1 MSERPESPTFKLG
14 GVLTVAVA
22 VLGVGSLLWARQSNL
37 KREVRHLRAEAEA
50 GPRVRVTRLDTQGG
64 ERALAL
70 EGEALPYASTTLYAK
85 VSGFLRSI
93 PVDKGSAVAK
103 GQVVAVVESP
113 ETDRD
118 TQALQADADN
128 KRRNAARSRTLGGD
142 GLLSPRDVEQAEA
155 DARVAEAK
163 LASQATL
170 KGYQVVRAPFSGVV
184 TQRFAD
190 PGALVQNAGA
200 TSTAQPLVTLAEVDR
215 LRVTVYLD
223 ASAAARVKVGTEVEI
238 RPAERLDIV
247 RKAKLSRVAGA
258 LDPRTRTLLV
268 EADLDNRDRAFL
280 AGGFVQV
287 ALKVPAAG
295 RFAVPAEA
303 VVLQGGKPLAA
314 VVQADGRV
322 RFQALQLGEEED
334 QRIRVLGG
342 LRPGDTVVLN
352 PPLGLKDGDRVQAEG
367 PNPSGA

>member
-1 MSERPESPTFKLG
+1 MNTKRPESPIFKLG
-14 GVLTVAVA
+14 GIATVVVA
-22 VLGVGSLLWARQSNL
+22 ILGLSAILWARQSGL
-37 KREVRHLRAEAEA
+37 KQEARQRKSEADA
-50 GPRVRVTRLDTQGG
+50 GPRVRVVKVGAQAADRYLTLQ
-64 ERALAL
+64 
-70 EGEALPYASTTLYAK
+70 GEALPYVSTTLYAK

-93 PVDKGSAVAK
+93 PVDKGSVVAK

-128 KRRNAARSRTLGGD
+128 KRKNAGRTEALGKD
-142 GLLSPRDVEQAEA
+142 GLLSAHDVEQAEA
-155 DARVAEAK
+155 DAGVAEAK

-170 KGYQVVRAPFSGVV
+170 KGYQVVKAPFSGVI

-190 PGALVQNAGA
+190 PGALVQNGGT
-200 TSTAQPLVTLAEVDR
+200 TSSAQPLVTLAEVDR

-223 ASAAARVKVGTEVEI
+223 GSVAPLVKAGTMLEVRPVERLELIRQVKV
-238 RPAERLDIV
+238 
-247 RKAKLSRVAGA
+247 SRVAGA

-268 EADLDNRDRAFL
+268 EADLDNRDGAFL

-287 ALKVPAAG
+287 GLQVKAPGHFTVPT
-295 RFAVPAEA
+295 EA
-303 VVLQGGKPLAA
+303 VILREGKSQAV

-322 RFQALQLGEEED
+322 RFQSLQLGGEED

-342 LRPGDTVVLN
+342 LQPGDTVVLN
-352 PPLGLKDGDRVQAEG
+352 PPLGLKDGDRVQAT
-367 PNPSGA
+367 GA

>member
-22 VLGVGSLLWARQSNL
+22 ALGLGAIVWAKQSGLKQEAHQRQS
-37 KREVRHLRAEAEA
+37 EAEA
-50 GPRVRVTRLDTQGG
+50 GPRVRVAKVGSQSA
-64 ERALAL
+64 ERDLTVQ
-70 EGEALPYASTTLYAK
+70 GEALPYVSTTLYAK

-128 KRRNAARSRTLGGD
+128 KRRNAERSRALGKD

-155 DARVAEAK
+155 DAKVAVEK

-190 PGALVQNAGA
+190 PGALVQNGGT
-200 TSTAQPLVTLAEVDR
+200 TSSAQPLVTLAQVDR
-215 LRVTVYLD
+215 LRITVYLD
-223 ASAAARVKVGTEVEI
+223 ASVAPLVRAGTLIEV
-238 RPAERLDIV
+238 RPAERPELARQV
-247 RKAKLSRVAGA
+247 KLSRVAGA
-258 LDPRTRTLLV
+258 LDAKTRTLLV
-268 EADLDNRDRAFL
+268 EADLDNRDGAFL

-287 ALKVPAAG
+287 NLKVKTSG
-295 RFAVPAEA
+295 RFAVPTEA
-303 VVLQGGKPLAA
+303 VILRDGKSLAA

-322 RFQALQLGEEED
+322 RFQTLQLGEEED
-334 QRIRVLGG
+334 QRLRVLGG
-342 LRPGDTVVLN
+342 LQPGDTVVLN
-352 PPLGLKDGDRVQAEG
+352 PPFGLKDGDKVQAI
-367 PNPSGA
+367 GA

>member
-22 VLGVGSLLWARQSNL
+22 ALGLGAIVWAKQSGL
-37 KREVRHLRAEAEA
+37 KQEAQQRRSEAEA
-50 GPRVRVTRLDTQGG
+50 GPRVRVVKLGTHTG
-64 ERALAL
+64 ERGLTVQ
-70 EGEALPYASTTLYAK
+70 GEALPFASTTLYAK

-93 PVDKGSAVAK
+93 PVDKGSAVNA

-118 TQALQADADN
+118 TQALQADFEN
-128 KRRNAARSRTLGGD
+128 KRRNAERSRALGKD
-142 GLLSPRDVEQAEA
+142 GLISPRDVEQAEA
-155 DARVAEAK
+155 DAKVASEK

-170 KGYQVVRAPFSGVV
+170 KGYQVVKAPFTGVV

-190 PGALVQNAGA
+190 PGALVQNGGT
-200 TSTAQPLVTLAEVDR
+200 TSTAQPLVTLAQVDR
-215 LRVTVYLD
+215 LRVTLYLD
-223 ASAAARVKVGTEVEI
+223 AAVAPLVKVGTVIEV
-238 RPAERLDIV
+238 RPSERPELV
-247 RKAKLSRVAGA
+247 REVKLSRVAGA
-258 LDPRTRTLLV
+258 LDPKTRTLLV
-268 EADLDNRDRAFL
+268 EADLDNRDGAFL

-287 ALKVPAAG
+287 GLKVKASS
-295 RFAVPAEA
+295 RFAVPVEA
-303 VVLQGGKPLAA
+303 VMLRDGRSLAA

-342 LRPGDTVVLN
+342 LQPGDTVVLN
-352 PPLGLKDGDRVQAEG
+352 PPFGLKDGDRVQAMG
-367 PNPSGA
+367 G

>member
-14 GVLTVAVA
+14 GALTVVVA
-22 VLGVGSLLWARQSNL
+22 ALGVGGLLWARQSGL
-37 KREVRHLRAEAEA
+37 KHEAQQRKAELDA
-50 GPRVRVTRLDTQGG
+50 GPRVRVAKVGVQGADRG
-64 ERALAL
+64 LTL
-70 EGEALPYASTTLYAK
+70 QGEALPYASTTLYAK

-93 PVDKGSAVAK
+93 PVDKGSSVAQ

-128 KRRNAARSRTLGGD
+128 KRKNAERSRALGQQ

-155 DARVAEAK
+155 DARVADAK

-190 PGALVQNAGA
+190 PGALVQNGGA
-200 TSTAQPLVTLAEVDR
+200 TSTAQPLVTLAQVDR
-215 LRVTVYLD
+215 LRVTAYLD
-223 ASAAARVKVGTEVEI
+223 ASVASLVKAGTEVEI
-238 RPAERLDIV
+238 RPVDRLDVV
-247 RKAKLSRVAGA
+247 RQAKLSRVAGA
-258 LDPRTRTLLV
+258 LDPKTRTLLV
-268 EADLDNRDRAFL
+268 EADLDNRDRTFL
-280 AGGFVQV
+280 AGGFVQIG
-287 ALKVPAAG
+287 LKVKAAG
-295 RFAVPAEA
+295 RFAVPVEA
-303 VVLQGGKPLAA
+303 VVLREGKPQAA

-322 RFQALQLGEEED
+322 KFQALQLGEEED

-342 LRPGDTVVLN
+342 LQPGDTVVLT
-352 PPLGLKDGDRVQAEG
+352 PPSGLKDGDRVQ
-367 PNPSGA
+367 PSGA

>member
-1 MSERPESPTFKLG
+1 MSERPQSPAFKLG
-14 GVLTVAVA
+14 GALTVAVA
-22 VLGVGSLLWARQSNL
+22 ALGVGGLLWARQSGL
-37 KREVRHLRAEAEA
+37 KQEAQHRKADLEA
-50 GPRVRVTRLDTQGG
+50 GPRVRVAKVDSQGS
-64 ERALAL
+64 ERSLTL
-70 EGEALPYASTTLYAK
+70 EGEALPYASTTLFAK

-93 PVDKGSAVAK
+93 PVDKGSVVAK

-118 TQALQADADN
+118 TQALQADFDN
-128 KRRNAARSRTLGGD
+128 KRRNAERSRSLGKD
-142 GLLSPRDVEQAEA
+142 GLLSPRDVEQAES

-170 KGYQVVRAPFSGVV
+170 KGYQVVRAPFSGVI

-190 PGALVQNAGA
+190 PGALVQNGGS
-200 TSTAQPLVTLAEVDR
+200 TSAAQPLVTLAEVDR
-215 LRVTVYLD
+215 LRVTLYLD
-223 ASAAARVKVGTEVEI
+223 ATVASQVKPGTEIEV
-238 RPAERLDIV
+238 RPVERLDVV

-258 LDPRTRTLLV
+258 LDPRTRTLLA

-287 ALKVPAAG
+287 GLKVKAAS
-295 RFAVPAEA
+295 RFAVPVEA
-303 VVLQGGKPLAA
+303 VVLRAGKAMAA

-322 RFQALQLGEEED
+322 RFQALRLGEEED

-342 LRPGDTVVLN
+342 LQPGDTVVLN
-352 PPLGLKDGDRVQAEG
+352 PPLDLKDGGRVQA
-367 PNPSGA
+367 SGA

>member
-1 MSERPESPTFKLG
+1 MSERPESPAFKLG
-14 GVLTVAVA
+14 GVLTVVVA
-22 VLGVGSLLWARQSNL
+22 ALGLGGILLARQSGL
-37 KREVRHLRAEAEA
+37 KQETQRRKAEADA
-50 GPRVRVTRLDTQGG
+50 GPRVRVTKVGLQGG
-64 ERALAL
+64 ERSLSL
-70 EGEALPYASTTLYAK
+70 QGEALPYASTTLYAK

-93 PVDKGSAVAK
+93 PVDKGSVVAK

-128 KRRNAARSRTLGGD
+128 KRKNSERSRSLGRE

-155 DARVAEAK
+155 DARVADAK
-163 LASQATL
+163 LASQSAL

-190 PGALVQNAGA
+190 PGALVQNGGA
-200 TSTAQPLVTLAEVDR
+200 SSTAQPLMTLAQVDR

-223 ASAAARVKVGTEVEI
+223 ATTASLVKAGTGVEI
-238 RPAERLDIV
+238 RPAERLDVV
-247 RKAKLSRVAGA
+247 RQAKLSRVAGA

-287 ALKVPAAG
+287 RLKVKATG
-295 RFAVPAEA
+295 RFAVPVEA
-303 VVLQGGKPLAA
+303 VVLREGKSLAA

-322 RFQALQLGEEED
+322 RFQTLQLGEEED

-342 LRPGDTVVLN
+342 LQPGDTVVLN
-352 PPLGLKDGDRVQAEG
+352 PPLGLKDGDRVQA
-367 PNPSGA
+367 SGA

>member
-14 GVLTVAVA
+14 GLLTVAA
-22 VLGVGSLLWARQSNL
+22 AALGLGVILWSKQSGLKEETRQR
-37 KREVRHLRAEAEA
+37 KAEVEA
-50 GPRVRVTRLDTQGG
+50 GPRVRVLRLGAQSSDRNLSLQ
-64 ERALAL
+64 
-70 EGEALPYASTTLYAK
+70 GEALPFASTTLYAK

-93 PVDKGSAVAK
+93 PVDKGSAVSA

-128 KRRNAARSRTLGGD
+128 KRRNAERSRALGKD

-155 DARVAEAK
+155 DAKVAAEK
-163 LASQATL
+163 LASQTTL

-190 PGALVQNAGA
+190 PGALVQNGGT
-200 TSTAQPLVTLAEVDR
+200 TSSAQPLVTLAQVDR
-215 LRVTVYLD
+215 LRVTFYLD
-223 ASAAARVKVGTEVEI
+223 ASVASLVKPGTLVDV
-238 RPAERLDIV
+238 RPAERPELV
-247 RKAKLSRVAGA
+247 RPVTVSRVAGA
-258 LDPRTRTLLV
+258 LDPRTRTLLA
-268 EADLDNRDRAFL
+268 EADLDNRDGAFL

-287 ALKVPAAG
+287 SLKVKASS
-295 RFAVPAEA
+295 RFAVPTEA
-303 VVLQGGKPLAA
+303 VVLRDGKSLAA

-322 RFQALQLGEEED
+322 RFQVLQLGEEED

-342 LRPGDTVVLN
+342 LQPGDTVVLN
-352 PPLGLKDGDRVQAEG
+352 PPFGLKDGDKVQAT
-367 PNPSGA
+367 GA

>member
-1 MSERPESPTFKLG
+1 MSERPESPAFKLG
-14 GVLTVAVA
+14 GALTVVVA
-22 VLGVGSLLWARQSNL
+22 LLGVGGLLWARQSGL
-37 KREVRHLRAEAEA
+37 KQEARHRRAELEA
-50 GPRVRVTRLDTQGG
+50 GPRVRVAKVGSQGS
-64 ERALAL
+64 ERGLSL

-85 VSGFLRSI
+85 VSGFVRSI

-118 TQALQADADN
+118 TQALQADAEN
-128 KRRNAARSRTLGGD
+128 KRRNAERSRSLGKD
-142 GLLSPRDVEQAEA
+142 GLLSPRDVEQADA

-190 PGALVQNAGA
+190 PGALVQNGGA
-200 TSTAQPLVTLAEVDR
+200 TSTAQPLVTLAQVDR
-215 LRVTVYLD
+215 LRVTLYLD
-223 ASAAARVKVGTEVEI
+223 ATAAARVKVGTEVEV
-238 RPAERLDIV
+238 RPVERLDVV
-247 RKAKLSRVAGA
+247 RKVRLSRVAGA

-280 AGGFVQV
+280 AGGFIR
-287 ALKVPAAG
+287 AGLNLPASG

-303 VVLQGGKPLAA
+303 VVLREGKPLAA
-314 VVQADGRV
+314 VVLADGTV

-342 LRPGDTVVLN
+342 LQPGETVVLN
-352 PPLGLKDGDRVQAEG
+352 PPVGLKDGDRVQA
-367 PNPSGA
+367 SGA

>member
-14 GVLTVAVA
+14 GFLTVVVA
-22 VLGVGSLLWARQSNL
+22 ALGLGAILWAKQSSQ
-37 KREVRHLRAEAEA
+37 KQEAHQRKAEAEA
-50 GPRVRVTRLDTQGG
+50 GPRVRVVKVGVQSSDRG
-64 ERALAL
+64 LAL
-70 EGEALPYASTTLYAK
+70 QGEALPYASTTLYAK

-93 PVDKGSAVAK
+93 PVDKGSSVTK

-128 KRRNAARSRTLGGD
+128 KRRNSERSRALGKD

-155 DARVAEAK
+155 DAQVAAEK
-163 LASQATL
+163 LASQSTL

-190 PGALVQNAGA
+190 PGALVQNGGT
-200 TSTAQPLVTLAEVDR
+200 TSSAQPLVTLAQVDR

-223 ASAAARVKVGTEVEI
+223 ASVAPLVKAGTVIEVRPTERPELVRQVKV
-238 RPAERLDIV
+238 
-247 RKAKLSRVAGA
+247 SRVAGA
-258 LDPRTRTLLV
+258 LDPRTRTLLM
-268 EADLDNRDRAFL
+268 EADLDNHDGAFL

-287 ALKVPAAG
+287 SLKVKASG
-295 RFAVPAEA
+295 RFAVPTEA
-303 VVLQGGKPLAA
+303 VVLREGKSLAA
-314 VVQADGRV
+314 VLQADGRV
-322 RFQALQLGEEED
+322 RFQALQLGDEED

-342 LRPGDTVVLN
+342 LQPGDTVVLN
-352 PPLGLKDGDRVQAEG
+352 PPFGLKDGDRVQAT
-367 PNPSGA
+367 GA

>member
-1 MSERPESPTFKLG
+1 MTERPESPTFKLG
-14 GVLTVAVA
+14 GILTVVIAA
-22 VLGVGSLLWARQSNL
+22 LGLGAMLWARQSGL
-37 KREVRHLRAEAEA
+37 KQEAGQRKAEADA
-50 GPRVRVTRLDTQGG
+50 GPRVRVAKVGSQSA
-64 ERALAL
+64 ERTLTL
-70 EGEALPYASTTLYAK
+70 QGEALPFASTTLYAK

-93 PVDKGSAVAK
+93 PVDKGAVVAQ

-113 ETDRD
+113 ETDGD

-128 KRRNAARSRTLGGD
+128 KRRNAERSRSLGKE

-170 KGYQVVRAPFSGVV
+170 KGYQVVKAPFSGVV

-190 PGALVQNAGA
+190 PGALVQNGGS
-200 TSTAQPLVTLAEVDR
+200 TSTAQPLMTLAKVDR

-223 ASAAARVKVGTEVEI
+223 ASVAALVKAGISLEVRPVERLEVVRQVKV
-238 RPAERLDIV
+238 
-247 RKAKLSRVAGA
+247 SRVAGA

-268 EADLDNRDRAFL
+268 EADLDNRDGAFL

-287 ALKVPAAG
+287 GLNVKASG
-295 RFAVPAEA
+295 RFAVPVEA
-303 VVLQGGKPLAA
+303 VVLREGKSQAA

-322 RFQALQLGEEED
+322 RFQTLQLGEEED

-342 LRPGDTVVLN
+342 LQPGDTVVLN
-352 PPLGLKDGDRVQAEG
+352 PPFGLKDGDKVQAT
-367 PNPSGA
+367 GA

>member
-22 VLGVGSLLWARQSNL
+22 VLGVGALLWARQSGL
-37 KREVRHLRAEAEA
+37 KEEARHRKDEIAA
-50 GPRVRVTRLDTQGG
+50 GPRVRVMKVDVQGSD
-64 ERALAL
+64 RSLAL
-70 EGEALPYASTTLYAK
+70 QGEALPYASTTLYAK
-85 VSGFLRSI
+85 VAGFLRSI
-93 PVDKGSAVAK
+93 PVDKGSSVSK

-118 TQALQADADN
+118 TQALQADAEN
-128 KRRNAARSRTLGGD
+128 KRKNADRSRALGRD

-155 DARVAEAK
+155 DAQVADAK

-184 TQRFAD
+184 TQRFVD
-190 PGALVQNAGA
+190 PGALVQNGGA
-200 TSTAQPLVTLAEVDR
+200 TTTAQPLVTLAQVDR

-223 ASAAARVKVGTEVEI
+223 ASVAALVKVGTAIEV
-238 RPAERLDIV
+238 RPVERLEGV
-247 RKAKLSRVAGA
+247 RLAKVSRVAGA

-268 EADLDNRDRAFL
+268 EADLDNRDGAFL

-287 ALKVPAAG
+287 GLKVKASS
-295 RFAVPAEA
+295 RFAVPVEA
-303 VVLQGGKPLAA
+303 VFLREGRPQAA
-314 VVQADGRV
+314 VLLGDGRV

-342 LRPGDTVVLN
+342 LQPGDTVVLN
-352 PPLGLKDGDRVQAEG
+352 PPPGLKDGDKVQA
-367 PNPSGA
+367 SGA